1 MSGMPLL
8 ISFEKISLV
17 AVMIWP
23 PKTERSLW
31 IWQFEHVNFTGV
43 ILYSNRKVTKIKNRM
58 REYMIKFC
66 IIVIKSLWKRR
77 WEFYKLSSL
86 WALIL
91 RCGSFTEPAF
101 TPSQTLSLVPFHL
114 DMSSGHFRHRMSG
127 FEWISGGRSMGF
139 ALCTWEVFWR
149 NEEISPGEQLCHSR
163 RTRESCNCT
172 VLIEL

>member
-8 ISFEKISLV
+8 ILFKKISLV

-43 ILYSNRKVTKIKNRM
+43 ILYSNRKVTKIKHRM

-91 RCGSFTEPAF
+91 RCGSFTEPAL
-101 TPSQTLSLVPFHL
+101 TPSQTLSLVPSHL
-114 DMSSGHFRHRMSG
+114 VVPHSRHVFLTFSTSHVRFWVNIRRTKHG
-127 FEWISGGRSMGF
+127 FCALYLRSF
-139 ALCTWEVFWR
+139 L
-149 NEEISPGEQLCHSR
+149 EERRDFSR
-163 RTRESCNCT
+163 RTALS
-172 VLIEL
+172 